1 MGNDFFETKHF
12 KVRQD
17 RCAMK
22 VGTDSILLGSWAQ
35 ATDGQDILDIGC
47 GTGIIALM
55 MADRYR
61 HSNVDAIDIDGDAA
75 QQASENF
82 AASPFA
88 SRMRAYGNC
97 AQDFRPNIKS
107 TTIEELKNDEGKYG
121 AIVCNPPFFVDS
133 LTCPD
138 GRRTTARH
146 ALSLSFSDLAH
157 AAFRLLAYGGLF
169 SAIIPTDCFSDFEAK
184 AIIAG
189 FIIKRLCYVRT
200 TETKPPKR
208 VLVEFTNKPIEKTEV
223 STFCLNPQQYENN
236 KPITPGKI

>member
-1 MGNDFFETKHF
+1 MSSEVFETKHF

-22 VGTDSILLGSWAQ
+22 IGTDGILLGSWAQ
-35 ATDGQDILDIGC
+35 ATDGLDILDIGC

-55 MADRYR
+55 MADRFP
-61 HSNVDAIDIDGDAA
+61 HSHVDAIDIDGDAA
-75 QQASENF
+75 TQASENF
-82 AASPFA
+82 ATSPYA
-88 SRMRAYGNC
+88 SRMKAYNSSV
-97 AQDFRPNIKS
+97 QDFRPEIKVS
-107 TTIEELKNDEGKYG
+107 TIEELKSLDGKYG

-138 GRRTTARH
+138 DKRTTARH
-146 ALSLSFSDLAH
+146 TLSLSFSDLAH

-169 SAIIPTDCFSDFEAK
+169 SVVIPTDSLADFEAK

-189 FIIKRLCYVRT
+189 FITKRICYVRT

-208 VLVEFTNKPIEKTEV
+208 VLVEFTNKPIDKTEKTEK
-223 STFCLNPQQYENN
+223 TL
-236 KPITPGKI
+236 